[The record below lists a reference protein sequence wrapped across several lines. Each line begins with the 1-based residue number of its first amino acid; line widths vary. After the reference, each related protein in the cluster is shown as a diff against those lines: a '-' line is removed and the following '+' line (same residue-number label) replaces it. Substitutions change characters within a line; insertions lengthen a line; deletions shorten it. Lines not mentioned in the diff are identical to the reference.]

1 MLQTATLDQSA
12 LPRPWIEIA
21 AHRQFGPAARGLAAN
36 VLAAADGNRQ
46 LAAVFK
52 DAGHY
57 ITAMSAAYL
66 DTRGGLTPT
75 MLRQICAG
83 TGLLTA
89 NRAGALLVF
98 MTHIGVL
105 EAGSDK
111 TYRTT
116 PSFQQAWCAHLKGAL
131 HAAAILEP
139 ALAPAL
145 DRLDDPAAYQQ
156 FLALQATRFHAMTRA
171 PDPFPSLRAAFLHPL
186 AGCSILHALVLA
198 CTDDALEPTDG
209 AVVSLA
215 ALAQRF
221 AVSQPHV
228 RRVLKRAEG
237 GRFVLHL
244 GPSRRAFDP
253 AGFAMI
259 RYHYAAMLAAL
270 IECGQQ
276 LLQETAAVPMG
287 CCVDARGV

>member
-1 MLQTATLDQSA
+1 M
-12 LPRPWIEIA
+12 PRPWVEIA
-21 AHRQFGPAARGLAAN
+21 AHPLFGPAARGLAAN
-36 VLAAADGNRQ
+36 VLAAADDNRQ

-105 EAGSDK
+105 ETGDDK
-111 TYRTT
+111 SYRTT
-116 PSFQQAWCAHLKGAL
+116 PSFRQAWCAHLKGAL
-131 HAAAILEP
+131 HAAAMLEP
-139 ALAPAL
+139 ALVAVL
-145 DRLDDPAAYQQ
+145 HRLDDPATYQQ
-156 FLALQATRFHAMTRA
+156 FLALQAARFYAMTHA
-171 PDPFPSLRAAFLHPL
+171 PDPFRSLRAAFLHPL

-198 CTDDALEPTDG
+198 CTDDAFEPTDG
-209 AVVSLA
+209 AIVSLA

-228 RRVLKRAEG
+228 RRVLKRAEA
-237 GRFVLHL
+237 GRFVRHL

-259 RYHYAAMLAAL
+259 RYHYAELLAVL
-270 IECGQQ
+270 IACGQQ
-276 LLQETAAVPMG
+276 LLGETPTDLIDCPMSTS
-287 CCVDARGV
+287 